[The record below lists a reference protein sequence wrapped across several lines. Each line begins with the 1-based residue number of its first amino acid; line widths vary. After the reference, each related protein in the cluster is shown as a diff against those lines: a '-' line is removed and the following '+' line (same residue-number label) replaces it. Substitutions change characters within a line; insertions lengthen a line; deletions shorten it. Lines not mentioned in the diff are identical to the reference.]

1 VDHRDSY
8 ILIIKQNMSLEKL
21 NITTIKFKVYDSNF
35 KLDTLIFVQ
44 YNFYL
49 ELDRVPHNFI

>member
-1 VDHRDSY
+1 M
-8 ILIIKQNMSLEKL
+8 KQNMSLEKL
-21 NITTIKFKVYDSNF
+21 NITAIKFKVYDSNF